1 MTNSQLVLFLMFVN
15 SFVNASAGETNSPVF
30 DNSVVS
36 NDIDFITSE
45 DPSYYQSLK
54 FLGRAQREMPDK
66 RSEQLLDNSAFV
78 FEVTFSDCIIPIWA
92 HNTFQNQQIAEKYV
106 RMLTAPLGQLPAI
119 MRTRLSHV
127 VVQQGNVPAYAEDEG
142 NFFVVYS
149 ENIDA
154 RVREHDLE
162 ETVFHESVH
171 ATLDYRHGS
180 TKVWQD
186 AQARD
191 RAFVTT
197 YAQMNPAKEDLAES
211 ALFVVTLTE
220 HPDRLPEKVKAW
232 LLENQANRIN
242 FIQAIM
248 SGE

>member
-1 MTNSQLVLFLMFVN
+1 MTNSKLVLFLMFVN
-15 SFVNASAGETNSPVF
+15 SFVNASAGETNPPIF

-66 RSEQLLDNSAFV
+66 RSEQLLDHSAFV

-142 NFFVVYS
+142 NFLVC
-149 ENIDA
+149 I
-154 RVREHDLE
+154 
-162 ETVFHESVH
+162 
-171 ATLDYRHGS
+171 
-180 TKVWQD
+180 Q
-186 AQARD
+186 
-191 RAFVTT
+191 
-197 YAQMNPAKEDLAES
+197 
-211 ALFVVTLTE
+211 
-220 HPDRLPEKVKAW
+220 
-232 LLENQANRIN
+232 RI
-242 FIQAIM
+242 
-248 SGE
+248 